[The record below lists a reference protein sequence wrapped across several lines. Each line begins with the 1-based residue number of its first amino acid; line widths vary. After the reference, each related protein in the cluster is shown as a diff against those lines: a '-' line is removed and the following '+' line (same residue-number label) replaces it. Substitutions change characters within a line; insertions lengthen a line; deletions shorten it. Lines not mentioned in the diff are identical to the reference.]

1 MPVKLLLHLQRVSPH
16 IEIPRGLCLAESF
29 FCIGWGGRKYGAGCR
44 CEVMSRG
51 FVVYDFDMSKKRCNI
66 AVG

>member
-16 IEIPRGLCLAESF
+16 IEIPRGLCLADLF
-29 FCIGWGGRKYGAGCR
+29 FCVGWGEKCGAGCR

-51 FVVYDFDMSKKRCNI
+51 FVVYDFDMSKKKCNI

>member
-1 MPVKLLLHLQRVSPH
+1 M
-16 IEIPRGLCLAESF
+16 PRGSF
-29 FCIGWGGRKYGAGCR
+29 FCVERGGEYGAGCR

>member
-1 MPVKLLLHLQRVSPH
+1 M
-16 IEIPRGLCLAESF
+16 PRGSF
-29 FCIGWGGRKYGAGCR
+29 FVRGVWEEKCGAGCR
-44 CEVMSRG
+44 CEVMSCG

>member
-16 IEIPRGLCLAESF
+16 IEIPRGLCLADLF
-29 FCIGWGGRKYGAGCR
+29 FVCGGGGKYGAGGR

>member
-1 MPVKLLLHLQRVSPH
+1 M
-16 IEIPRGLCLAESF
+16 C
-29 FCIGWGGRKYGAGCR
+29 GGGGGKYGAGCR